1 MCQVTNALSFRHFIF
16 STKSYL
22 GHLSAV
28 ALVNN
33 KILLFFFF
41 FFKCYIVSLHLF
53 LRTGGDFQ
61 RGVVGSGCRSV
72 LKELSV
78 EQSHS

>member
-1 MCQVTNALSFRHFIF
+1 MLYLSVTSFLQSSFPLN
-16 STKSYL
+16 YL
-22 GHLSAV
+22 GHLSA
-28 ALVNN
+28 AAHVNN
-33 KILLFFFF
+33 KILLFF

-61 RGVVGSGCRSV
+61 RGVVGSGRRSV